1 MKKQVLYIL
10 ATIVPMLT
18 MGQITEVANINPGGD
33 SNPAEFYVDSSNKLF
48 FSADNGTDGKELY
61 VYNGTATT
69 LIDINNSAVG
79 LNSTPA
85 RFIEF
90 NGKIYFKANDE
101 TTKSELWETDGT
113 IANTK
118 MVADINPGTGNGNP
132 DHFFIFNN
140 ELYFT
145 PLDGTSTQIWALNG
159 GTPIK
164 ITANNGGAYSSA
176 SYPYVASTGV
186 FMRINNG
193 NGNELG
199 FFTGTGNVT
208 EVLDIRPGSSAG
220 FLAGTDGKNMKLL
233 GNKFF
238 FEADSTGPDD
248 ELWVSDGTTVGT
260 FQVANTNPSGAGD
273 PDDLEVYQGEMFFA
287 SKGANGYQLWKSNGT
302 VLGTVLVADVNPG
315 GDGAIENLYSN
326 GTTLYFA
333 AKNGTDG
340 VELWKYDGATAS
352 MVKNINSAGDSS
364 PANFIALNG
373 MVYFSANDGT
383 GVKLWMTNGTSTG
396 TVLVASLFGSGE
408 NPTNVNNLKVR
419 DGKLMFSGTGTNGNE
434 LYSFDPATL
443 STEIVTSETIKLFP
457 NPASNYIMVSKS
469 LLNTPFTIHDI
480 TGKTMQ
486 QGIITSEKVN
496 LNLNSG
502 LYLIKIKTDLNTITK
517 KIIIK

>member
-10 ATIVPMLT
+10 ATIVPILA
-18 MGQITEVANINPGGD
+18 MGQITEVANINPAGD
-33 SNPAEFYVDSSNKLF
+33 SNPAEFYVDSSNRLF

-61 VYNGTATT
+61 VYNGSATT

-101 TTKSELWETDGT
+101 ATKAELWETDGT
-113 IANTK
+113 VANTK

-145 PLDGTSTQIWALNG
+145 PLDGSSTQIWALNG

-164 ITANNGGAYSSA
+164 ITANNGGGFSSA

-199 FFTGTGNVT
+199 FFNGSGNVI
-208 EVLDIRPGSSAG
+208 EVLDIRPGSSTG
-220 FLAGTDGKNMKLL
+220 FLAATDGKNMKLL

-248 ELWVSDGTTVGT
+248 ELWVSDGTTIGT

-273 PDDLEVYQGEMFFA
+273 PDDLEVFQGEMYFA

-302 VLGTVLVADVNPG
+302 VMGTVLVSDIYPG
-315 GDGAIENLYSN
+315 GDAQVSNLFAN
-326 GTTLYFA
+326 GSTLYFA
-333 AKNGTDG
+333 ATNGTNG
-340 VELWKYDGATAS
+340 IELWKYDGTS
-352 MVKNINSAGDSS
+352 STLVKDINTAGDATPSD
-364 PANFIALNG
+364 FVALGG
-373 MVYFSANDGT
+373 MVYFVANDGT
-383 GVKLWMTNGTSTG
+383 GLKLWMTNGTNAG
-396 TVLVASLFGSGE
+396 TVQVASQFGSSE
-408 NPTNVNNLKVR
+408 NPTNVSNLKVR
-419 DGKLMFSGTGTNGNE
+419 DGKLIFSGTGTNGNE
-434 LYSFDPATL
+434 LFTFDPATL
-443 STEIVTSETIKLFP
+443 STENVIAERLKVFP
-457 NPASNYIMVSKS
+457 NPAPNYIMVSKS
-469 LLNTPFTIHDI
+469 LLNAPYSIHEI
-480 TGKTMQ
+480 TGKTIK
-486 QGIITSEKVN
+486 QGIITSEK
-496 LNLNSG
+496 LNLSLSSG
-502 LYLIKIKTDLNTITK
+502 LYLLKVKTDLSTLTK

>member
-1 MKKQVLYIL
+1 M
-10 ATIVPMLT
+10 
-18 MGQITEVANINPGGD
+18 
-33 SNPAEFYVDSSNKLF
+33 
-48 FSADNGTDGKELY
+48 
-61 VYNGTATT
+61 
-69 LIDINNSAVG
+69 
-79 LNSTPA
+79 
-85 RFIEF
+85 
-90 NGKIYFKANDE
+90 
-101 TTKSELWETDGT
+101 
-113 IANTK
+113 
-118 MVADINPGTGNGNP
+118 
-132 DHFFIFNN
+132 
-140 ELYFT
+140 
-145 PLDGTSTQIWALNG
+145 
-159 GTPIK
+159 
-164 ITANNGGAYSSA
+164 
-176 SYPYVASTGV
+176 
-186 FMRINNG
+186 
-193 NGNELG
+193 
-199 FFTGTGNVT
+199 
-208 EVLDIRPGSSAG
+208 
-220 FLAGTDGKNMKLL
+220 
-233 GNKFF
+233 
-238 FEADSTGPDD
+238 
-248 ELWVSDGTTVGT
+248 SDGTTVGT

-443 STEIVTSETIKLFP
+443 STEIVTSETIKLYP

>member
-18 MGQITEVANINPGGD
+18 MGQITEVADINPGAGD
-33 SNPAEFYVDSSNKLF
+33 SSPSTFFVDSANRLF
-48 FSADNGTDGKELY
+48 FQADNGTDGNELFI
-61 VYNGTATT
+61 YNGTTAS
-69 LIDINNSAVG
+69 LININVTAANANS
-79 LNSTPA
+79 NPNNFT
-85 RFIEF
+85 EF
-90 NGKIYFKANDE
+90 GGKIYFRAFDGVNG
-101 TTKSELWETDGT
+101 TELWETNGT
-113 IANTK
+113 TTSLVAN
-118 MVADINPGTGNGNP
+118 INPDSGSSNPNPIFVLNG
-132 DHFFIFNN
+132 

-145 PLDGTSTQIWALNG
+145 ALDGPSTQIWKLNN
-159 GTPIK
+159 GTPTK
-164 ITANNGGAYSSA
+164 VTSNNSGAFAGHTYPQIISTGAY
-176 SYPYVASTGV
+176 
-186 FMRINNG
+186 MRVNDG
-193 NGNELG
+193 RGNELA
-199 FFTGTGNVT
+199 FFDGTGSSV
-208 EVLDIRPGSSAG
+208 EILDIRPGSSAG
-220 FLAGTDGKNMKLL
+220 YLPSTDEKNIKLL
-233 GNKFF
+233 GNKLF